1 MTGAPLGSGSIGVVF
16 ELRDD
21 AFYVDELVPNS
32 GAAKSGQV
40 RISLGHHGHLE
51 VLLKWESESN

>member
-51 VLLKWESESN
+51 VL